1 MLTNPVP
8 SLTISFALI
17 SGCTKRI
24 PDFGLWDFTL
34 LYTGWQYKKLIMN
47 RKFQQWWLAIP
58 TISAKRAITSHV
70 KPLNWRKTPAYFVDI
85 WHCELQFVKGS
96 HKSQFVKCL
105 FLHFPLLSL
114 TDKILIRSLIWKRMA
129 IIVEFQ
135 TWSEIMIAQVVT
147 KKVNYI
153 EDTLIIV
160 YVHIHCV
167 DRNIQRKWNYLFFK
181 NVQGAITRT
190 DPNINCTSS
199 HVYVHSDV
207 KSNK

>member
-47 RKFQQWWLAIP
+47 RKFQQWWLTIP

-70 KPLNWRKTPAYFVDI
+70 KPLNSRKTPAYFVDI

-153 EDTLIIV
+153 EDTLCRSK
-160 YVHIHCV
+160 HS
-167 DRNIQRKWNYLFFK
+167 KKMELFILQKCTRSDNSNWSKFK
-181 NVQGAITRT
+181 LYFISCICTQWCEIKQIRT
-190 DPNINCTSS
+190 VTDL
-199 HVYVHSDV
+199 
-207 KSNK
+207 